1 MGLERR
7 KKVSG
12 FVGRSKL
19 DGLDCGRIV
28 EDEKD
33 DVMIDPKRELD
44 PPKLIQGIL

>member
-1 MGLERR
+1 MDWI
-7 KKVSG
+7 V
-12 FVGRSKL
+12 
-19 DGLDCGRIV
+19 DGL